1 MHSGQGQKG
10 GMNRDGRTLWT
21 GSCGQRMTEPKRKAW
36 AQRKGRDCLD
46 FAVREVSEC
55 PPADTPDDQSINKL
69 AATVD
74 SGATTEARS
83 RM

>member
-21 GSCGQRMTEPKRKAW
+21 GSCGQRMTERKRKAW
-36 AQRKGRDCLD
+36 ARRNRWVCLD
-46 FAVREVSEC
+46 FAVREMSVR

-69 AATVD
+69 AATVA
-74 SGATTEARS
+74 G
-83 RM
+83 